1 MGKRKR
7 LSKFKKN
14 SINNSNIIT
23 RVFLRKIR
31 ISPRK
36 IRILNIL
43 IKNKNIITVLN
54 LLKFNNK
61 KISKILIKTILSCLS
76 YKNDIKKI
84 NYKNIYINS
93 FQVNQGGEYK
103 RLNPVSRG
111 KSNIIRKKISNLKLS
126 LVYKNYE
133 S

>member
-7 LSKFKKN
+7 LSKICIVKY
-14 SINNSNIIT
+14 SNIIT
-23 RVFLRKIR
+23 KIHLKKIR

-36 IRILNIL
+36 IRKLYIL

-54 LLKFNNK
+54 ILKFNNK
-61 KISKILIKTILSCLS
+61 KFSKILIKTILACLS
-76 YKNDIKKI
+76 YKKYNINKI
-84 NYKNIYINS
+84 NYKNIYINL

-103 RLNPVSRG
+103 RFNPVSRG
-111 KSNIIRKKISNLKLS
+111 KSNIIRKKISNIKLS
-126 LVYKNYE
+126 LVYKNE